1 MASARVAPDI
11 SPSASKLAND
21 DGGSRPVALVT
32 GASSGIGADLA
43 RELARDGYDLVVTGR
58 RVEPM
63 ETLAEE
69 LKVHG
74 ASTIVIASD
83 LGQAGAAARLIEE
96 IESQRVT
103 IDVLINNA
111 GVGAHG
117 RFDQTDPVRI
127 GEMLQVNIVALTELT
142 RLLLPGM
149 VARRSGRVMLVASTA
164 SFQPGP
170 QMAVYFASKAYV
182 LSLGEA
188 IAYELRGTGVTVTT
202 LCPGATATNFNKV
215 AGTENLAVLKSSMNP
230 MMTSAEVA
238 RIGYQALKAGR
249 RVVVTGLINKIMAIT
264 GRLVPRAVSL
274 SLANSMMS
282 KK

>member
-1 MASARVAPDI
+1 MAPVRVEDT
-11 SPSASKLAND
+11 SPLASKPSND

-63 ETLAEE
+63 DTLAEE
-69 LKVHG
+69 LKAHG
-74 ASTIVIASD
+74 ASTIVVAAD
-83 LGQAGAAARLIEE
+83 LSQAGAAARLVEE

-117 RFDQTDPVRI
+117 RFDQADPARLV
-127 GEMLQVNIVALTELT
+127 EMLQVNIVALTELT

-170 QMAVYFASKAYV
+170 QMAVYFATKAYV

-188 IAYELRGTGVTVTT
+188 IAYELRGTGVTITT
-202 LCPGATATNFNKV
+202 VCPGATATNFAKV
-215 AGTENLAVLKSSMNP
+215 AETENLALLKSSLNP
-230 MMTSAEVA
+230 VMSSAEVA
-238 RIGYQALKAGR
+238 RIGYKALKAGR
-249 RVVVTGLINKIMAIT
+249 RVVVTGLLNKIMAIT

-282 KK
+282 SK